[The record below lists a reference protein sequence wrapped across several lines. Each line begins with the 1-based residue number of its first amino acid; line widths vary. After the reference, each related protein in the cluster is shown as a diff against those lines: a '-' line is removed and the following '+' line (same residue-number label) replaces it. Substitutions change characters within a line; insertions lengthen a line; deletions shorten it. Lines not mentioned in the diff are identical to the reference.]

1 MYKRI
6 VLAYNG
12 SEPGQRAL
20 LECRELA
27 QWNQASLFLV
37 AARPATVPVLAV
49 DGAYIDQWRD
59 EDFGRECANT
69 LADGISRLSDLG
81 HAASGEVV
89 IGEPVEAIVGY
100 ARKVRADL
108 IVVGHR
114 HREGWASR
122 WWRGSPSA
130 WLSDHAPCSGV
141 VVSVH

>member
-12 SEPGQRAL
+12 SEAGQRAL

-27 QWNQASLFLV
+27 QWSAASLYLV
-37 AARPATVPVLAV
+37 AARPATVPVLAI
-49 DGAYIDQWRD
+49 DGAYVDQWRD

-69 LADGISRLSDLG
+69 LADGIGRLSDLG
-81 HAASGEVV
+81 YAASGEVV
-89 IGEPVEAIVGY
+89 VGEPVEAIVGY
-100 ARKVRADL
+100 AKKVRADL

-122 WWRGSPSA
+122 WWRGSTSA
-130 WLSDHAPCSGV
+130 SLIEHAPCSVLV
-141 VVSVH
+141 VIMH